1 MYLEFHHPDR
11 TVDEIFVK
19 LCEGGDVL
27 HLIQG
32 FLVSYITNSQVE
44 RPTLGPEEYVTVRQ
58 VKCAMTAMDIWKS
71 LCMRADS
78 TVLLNKRA
86 ENAQNAQMYILH
98 TKKNV
103 VGRQHGEV
111 RKITEWIER
120 KLAVDFDLRYDQT
133 FEKKEMTLEDI
144 MCFLQVLWE
153 HAQHI
158 RCSPQTRLSVH
169 LMILLA
175 GITGFRPCEV
185 LGLKYSQVKLE
196 VVRSPR
202 RPQERSLVAHIT
214 IRRAKRELGK
224 VERSQKNIFSF
235 SIALNSSGILCP
247 LRMMVAQALHNDAFE
262 VPYKSLQEILCRPNL
277 GNENTLQIRWKPS
290 ILDKSIIPITYPSY
304 WETFGRGVL
313 VMGVRDTDI
322 RLYALRVGAGQNLD
336 GTLTAALRN
345 YVMGHTGNVF
355 QKSYQPQHF
364 AHDLVSL
371 AFKDH
376 AGDNSELFSMLR
388 NATLRKDLGAP
399 IYPKKEDLQKWK
411 QRKDLSDLK
420 SQYNDL
426 VSQSS
431 TQCPEAKAI
440 MAKMQHI
447 KEVLSELRVAQLRKE
462 YFSKI
467 DRLRE
472 LGEPLPAPVDHINP
486 FRTYN
491 EKACLAARELGL
503 ALSQTT
509 QLNQKEM
516 SAVTDA
522 LVAYLGHQP
531 FKIRAILQDAGM
543 AQSLPDPQVVEVCSK
558 PFMCL
563 IDGRPFQDRGKLSN
577 HNNLIHYRKGTFDKP
592 FQCPACTSNIDGPI
606 AWSNHTE
613 RVHGRWCSPN
623 PPPGLFLGRNVS
635 CADDIHPDECHFC
648 AVPWASNS
656 GSFRRHFNCSH
667 SKVFDDP
674 FDCPICIRASN
685 SRFVING
692 VEEWQD
698 HLERIHNGG
707 GRFGRLHV
715 PPN

>member
-1 MYLEFHHPDR
+1 MCHSSAWSPNLSFLSLTLAGVLRTINSAMTRLRSKTHAVAASSTAKSTAKPRGVYARKLQRNHDQQRKDDEQRVNDFALKPLVETEKPLARKTRTQRESYWDALTMYLEIYHPNR

-32 FLVSYITNSQVE
+32 FFVSYITNSQVE
-44 RPTLGPEEYVTVRQ
+44 RPSLGPEEYVTVRQ

-345 YVMGHTGNVF
+345 YVMRHTGNVF

-411 QRKDLSDLK
+411 QRKDLTDLK

-431 TQCPEAKAI
+431 TQRPEAKAI

-447 KEVLSELRVAQLRKE
+447 TEVLSELRVAQLRKE

-509 QLNQKEM
+509 QLNQMEM

-531 FKIRAILQDAGM
+531 FRIRAILQDAGM
-543 AQSLPDPQVVEVCSK
+543 AQSLPDPPVMEVCSK
-558 PFMCL
+558 P
-563 IDGRPFQDRGKLSN
+563 S
-577 HNNLIHYRKGTFDKP
+577 
-592 FQCPACTSNIDGPI
+592 S
-606 AWSNHTE
+606 
-613 RVHGRWCSPN
+613 HGSM
-623 PPPGLFLGRNVS
+623 
-635 CADDIHPDECHFC
+635 
-648 AVPWASNS
+648 
-656 GSFRRHFNCSH
+656 
-667 SKVFDDP
+667 
-674 FDCPICIRASN
+674 
-685 SRFVING
+685 
-692 VEEWQD
+692 QQT
-698 HLERIHNGG
+698 
-707 GRFGRLHV
+707 LHV
-715 PPN
+715 SHRWPTVSRSRETQQSQQSHPLSERDIRQTLSVPCVHQ